1 MGERRWSSAVILN
14 RRLYYYVVLCV
25 FLCFLVFGFL
35 FYYCLIKFGIYIAV
49 EIFYIIFIFLVVQ
62 FLGYYFSFPSDFFFF
77 FKSQVHKLLGRY
89 CETVL

>member
-1 MGERRWSSAVILN
+1 MGKKRRSSAVILN

-25 FLCFLVFGFL
+25 FLCVFGFL

-62 FLGYYFSFPSDFFFF
+62 FLGYYFSFPSDFFF
-77 FKSQVHKLLGRY
+77 KISSAQVVGEIL
-89 CETVL
+89 